1 MSWVKTNAGKYCFAV
16 EDRDGEAFEIEI
28 LPSDDRAREHLQ
40 SVWQR
45 LATCA
50 EWYYKKENP
59 PPPGWVAWRPWKWCD
74 DKRDFYE
81 PRQKFVAWC
90 GSSLAGIL
98 NVWPRF
104 PSVFEEGRHT
114 LYIEHVAASPGNVK
128 TELWDRRYTGIGQ
141 ALLAFAVKLSHDG
154 GLEGRLSSHVA
165 DAVALGFYRHLDQKL
180 SGGLFHPERNGVTG
194 PTPHGARDDPTM
206 TYLETTQAG
215 AMQLLGVYR
224 V

>member
-1 MSWVKTNAGKYCFAV
+1 M
-16 EDRDGEAFEIEI
+16 
-28 LPSDDRAREHLQ
+28 
-40 SVWQR
+40 
-45 LATCA
+45 
-50 EWYYKKENP
+50 
-59 PPPGWVAWRPWKWCD
+59 AWRPWKWCD
-74 DKRDFYE
+74 DKREAYE

-154 GLEGRLSSHVA
+154 GLEGRLSLHVA
-165 DAVALGFYRHLDQKL
+165 DAVALGFYRQLNQKL
-180 SGGLFHPERNGVTG
+180 SGGLFYPERNGVTG

-206 TYLETTQAG
+206 TYLEATQAG